1 MMARL
6 ASRGLRQTRG
16 RGSRRGLFPGFGG
29 AGARGFLPAAADFDG
44 VLRHVR
50 AAHTRALMW
59 VGGRH
64 GRSWRACRCV
74 CGTFPCGFGAQRMML
89 RGANGAVRSV

>member
-44 VLRHVR
+44 VLNIRERSCGWEVGMGVCGVHAGVCVEPFHVG
-50 AAHTRALMW
+50 L
-59 VGGRH
+59 
-64 GRSWRACRCV
+64 GRSA
-74 CGTFPCGFGAQRMML
+74 
-89 RGANGAVRSV
+89 